1 MMVGWC
7 LCSGFLKKK
16 GVCFLDTRPPSIYN
30 QVLFKILFRAKEVTP
45 KCMGWNCIWWEAES
59 VVEGPALF
67 PFPLLG
73 PISHRL
79 GLAAFIPKVWDLSP
93 NPLEW
98 ESAKCRLPSFRVGKS
113 FIGAP
118 LLSCSPLYATLSS
131 GCRAIPVQS
140 MGFGAQL
147 TWASVPASL
156 LRSWVT

>member
-1 MMVGWC
+1 MFVFWTPG
-7 LCSGFLKKK
+7 LLLF
-16 GVCFLDTRPPSIYN
+16 TIR
-30 QVLFKILFRAKEVTP
+30 FKILFRAKEITP
-45 KCMGWNCIWWEAES
+45 KCMGGNCIWWEAES

-67 PFPLLG
+67 PFPSLC
-73 PISHRL
+73 PTSHRL

-93 NPLEW
+93 NTLEW
-98 ESAKCRLPSFRVGKS
+98 EPATCRLPSFRVGRS
-113 FIGAP
+113 LIGAP